1 MRRYLSLFALLFALL
16 VPFAGKALAADFPAA
31 SVLFETG
38 KTEISADGNA
48 AIAAVAEHLKANA
61 GDAVQLSGFTDST
74 GDATANAELA
84 KNRAVAVR
92 DALVAAG
99 VAT

>member
-38 KTEISADGNA
+38 KT
-48 AIAAVAEHLKANA
+48 
-61 GDAVQLSGFTDST
+61 
-74 GDATANAELA
+74 
-84 KNRAVAVR
+84 RR
-92 DALVAAG
+92 
-99 VAT
+99 